1 MIEGSGLIAQAFMQA
16 GAQRLHDTCIYAA
29 GVSNSGC
36 RDSYEFMRERERF
49 EAVLAACP
57 ADTRIVYFSTC
68 SIGDT
73 SLSATA
79 YVQHKLRM
87 EARVRRCPRHLIL
100 RLPQVAGRTPNPHT
114 LLNFLHERMLRGE
127 HFQVWAGAVR
137 NIIDVADV
145 ARIALDLIAREQAQG
160 ETVNVANPFSNGM
173 LEIVRAMERVL
184 DTSAEFDLLDR
195 TSGAQIDVGRIEAAI
210 RRCGIRFGDAYLARV
225 IERYYGEERG
235 RTVAIPAAIPLRPS
249 LFPSPAWQL

>member
-1 MIEGSGLIAQAFMQA
+1 MIEGSGLIAQAFLHA
-16 GAQRLHDTCIYAA
+16 GRRALAGSCIYAA

-36 RDSYEFMRERERF
+36 RDAYAFLRERARF
-49 EAVLAACP
+49 EAVVAACP

-68 SIGDT
+68 SIEDP
-73 SLSATA
+73 SVRDSA

-114 LLNFLHERMLRGE
+114 LLNYLHERMLRGE
-127 HFQVWAGAVR
+127 RFQVWAGARR

-145 ARIALDLIAREQAQG
+145 ARITLDLVQHEAAEG
-160 ETVNVANPFSNGM
+160 ETLNVASPHSSGM
-173 LEIVRAMERVL
+173 LDIVRTMERVL
-184 DTSAEFDLLDR
+184 DTRAVFDLLDR
-195 TSGAQIDVGRIEAAI
+195 HSGAAIDVSRIEAAI

-225 IERYYGEERG
+225 VEKYYGEPCDAAAG
-235 RTVAIPAAIPLRPS
+235 MPAFRPPHPA
-249 LFPSPAWQL
+249 LYPSPAWQL

>member
-1 MIEGSGLIAQAFMQA
+1 
-16 GAQRLHDTCIYAA
+16 
-29 GVSNSGC
+29 VSNSGC

-68 SIGDT
+68 SIGDP
-73 SLSATA
+73 SVRASA

-100 RLPQVAGRTPNPHT
+100 RLPQLAGRTPNPHT

-127 HFQVWAGAVR
+127 RFQVWAGAVR
-137 NIIDVADV
+137 NIIDAADV
-145 ARIALDLIAREQAQG
+145 ARIGLDLIVHENAQG
-160 ETVNVANPFSNGM
+160 ETVNVANPCSNSM
-173 LEIVRAMERVL
+173 LDIVRAMQHVL
-184 DTSAEFDLLDR
+184 DTRAEFDLLDK
-195 TSGAQIDVGRIEAAI
+195 GASATIDVSRIESAI
-210 RRCGIRFGDAYLARV
+210 RRCAIRFGDAYLERV
-225 IERYYGEERG
+225 IERYYGDEQG
-235 RTVAIPAAIPLRPS
+235 GLAAMPADIPLHPT